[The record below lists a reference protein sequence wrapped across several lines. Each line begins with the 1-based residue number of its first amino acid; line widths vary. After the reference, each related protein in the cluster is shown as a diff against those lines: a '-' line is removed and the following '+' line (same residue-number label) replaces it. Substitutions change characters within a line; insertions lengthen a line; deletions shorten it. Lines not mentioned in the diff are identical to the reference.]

1 MSSPSTLV
9 RLLGVQRGPSLQANS
24 VTTNVVL
31 LLLYIGGGG
40 GSLQGLLMTASAAAD
55 SIIISSSSTSSQQSP
70 KQSAQPELIGVT
82 ELWLSPPDE
91 VQVGG
96 SR

>member
-1 MSSPSTLV
+1 
-9 RLLGVQRGPSLQANS
+9 
-24 VTTNVVL
+24 
-31 LLLYIGGGG
+31 
-40 GSLQGLLMTASAAAD
+40 MTASAAAD